1 MWFDGARASVPISV
15 SSSIGISATSQL
27 VWEVFTDI
35 HRWRE
40 WNPFVI
46 QVTSIAG
53 GSIWAPGGA
62 FVIKYRTDFT
72 PIQATTT
79 SFVQEVLPGRRIVLS
94 GEVLGSRG
102 TITYDFSQLGP
113 RTTVSVTEVLAE
125 TESESRN
132 AVVSA
137 TTQKLLTLLLRGLK
151 DYVERIGHK
160 HALK

>member
-1 MWFDGARASVPISV
+1 VPISV
-15 SSSIGISATSQL
+15 SSSISISATSQL

-40 WNPFVI
+40 WNPLVI

-53 GSIWAPGGA
+53 GAIWAPGGA
-62 FVIKYRTDFT
+62 FVIKYKTDFT
-72 PIQATTT
+72 PIQATTR

-102 TITYDFSQLGP
+102 TTRYDFSQLGP
-113 RTTVSVTEVLAE
+113 KTIVSVTEVFAE

-137 TTQKLLTLLLRGLK
+137 TTQKLISLLLSGLK

-160 HALK
+160 NARR